1 MSNHAPGTRLLAGA
15 LFLIL
20 LVLPHRVLACAC
32 GCGIFQVGTT
42 GMLPTT
48 MQSGTTIYARFDE
61 LDQSKDWFGDSSAP
75 ANANSDRHIRTLFQ
89 TFGLQT
95 LFGRNWGLRVE
106 VPYWQRHFTTA
117 GDADQLAS
125 YDHGALG
132 DIRVTGSYT
141 GFSPDRS
148 TGLLFGLKLAT
159 GDWTY
164 AHFDRDTEIGTGTT
178 DLLLGG
184 YHQWRFGANAGW
196 GGFAQGMVDLPTAGR
211 AGYRPG
217 NELDAALGVYPVGW
231 NLAPRIHLTPILQAL
246 VSLRDHDRGSA
257 ADPANSGYQRV
268 LASPALELQWSR
280 LRVDASIAAPLYQHV
295 RGHQLVA
302 PWQSSLTISYM
313 L

>member
-1 MSNHAPGTRLLAGA
+1 MSYSAPGARLLAGA
-15 LFLIL
+15 LLLIL
-20 LVLPHRVLACAC
+20 LALPHRASACAC

-48 MQSGTTIYARFDE
+48 MQNGTTVYARFDYM
-61 LDQSKDWFGDSSAP
+61 DQHKDWFGDSSAP
-75 ANANSDRHIRTLFQ
+75 AGANADRRIRTLFQ
-89 TFGLQT
+89 TYGLQT
-95 LFGRNWGLRVE
+95 LFNRNWGLRVE
-106 VPYWQRHFTTA
+106 VPYWQRHFTTVDDN
-117 GDADQLAS
+117 GQLAS
-125 YDHGALG
+125 YDHDAMG
-132 DIRVTGSYT
+132 DMRVIGSYT

-178 DLLLGG
+178 DLLVGG
-184 YHQWRFGANAGW
+184 YHQWKFGADQGW
-196 GGFAQGMVDLPTAGR
+196 SGFAQAMADLPTAAR

-217 NELDAALGVYPVGW
+217 NELDAALGVYPAGW
-231 NLAPRIHLTPILQAL
+231 NLAPAVQLTPILQTL

-257 ADPANSGYQRV
+257 ADPDNSGYRRV
-268 LASPALELQWSR
+268 LVSPALELQWQR

-302 PWQSSLTISYM
+302 SWQSSLTLSYA

>member
-1 MSNHAPGTRLLAGA
+1 MSYSAPGARLLAGA
-15 LFLIL
+15 LVFAL
-20 LVLPHRVLACAC
+20 LALPHRARACAC

-48 MQSGTTIYARFDE
+48 LQNGTTVYARFDYM
-61 LDQSKDWFGDSSAP
+61 DQRRDWFGDSSAP
-75 ANANSDRHIRTLFQ
+75 ADANSDRRIRTLFQ
-89 TFGLQT
+89 TYGLQT
-95 LFGRNWGLRVE
+95 LFNRNWGLRVE
-106 VPYWQRHFTTA
+106 VPYWQRHFTTVDDN
-117 GDADQLAS
+117 GQLAS
-125 YDHGALG
+125 YDHAAMG
-132 DIRVTGSYT
+132 DMRVIGSYT

-159 GDWTY
+159 GDWKY

-178 DLLLGG
+178 DLLVGG
-184 YHQWRFGANAGW
+184 YHQWKFGADQGW
-196 GGFAQGMVDLPTAGR
+196 SGFAQAMADLPTAGR

-217 NELDAALGVYPVGW
+217 NELDAALGVYPAGW
-231 NLAPRIHLTPILQAL
+231 KLAPAVQLTPILQAL

-257 ADPANSGYQRV
+257 ADPDNSGYQRV
-268 LASPALELQWSR
+268 LASPALELQWQR

-302 PWQSSLTISYM
+302 SWQSSLTVSYA